1 MAKYTVVYAQLE
13 YEVGT
18 VPEEP
23 IAEVEADSPA
33 LAMLAAPE
41 KQGFIPTYVI
51 MEED

>member
-18 VPEEP
+18 VPQEP
-23 IAEVEADSPA
+23 TAEVEAGSPS

-41 KQGFIPTYVI
+41 KPGFVPTYVI
-51 MEED
+51 MEEE